1 MKKIIAISALLT
13 SLLAIA
19 GPKEDINK
27 AEDLFKKGKN
37 EEAIK
42 ILKESKNVKGEEAE
56 YELINYELATKFSKT
71 NEEAIEYLKK
81 AAENPKSNSQAAV
94 QANIYLVNSAKTNKE
109 RIKYLEMLNERFNKT
124 DLDTLSNLAALYKV
138 ENETSKFNDIVKLI
152 ENTKRQDVI
161 DNFNLLLGSTLLGT
175 NKESDGISY
184 LNKAA
189 NSKFVNIKS
198 GVYLAYA
205 DYYAAKKDTKN
216 VIKYLNGASIDKEN
230 YRLISDRFLKYLGD
244 VKTAY
249 SYAEKAYNNSPA
261 VNEYLNYVFALST
274 ITKDSKGEAKYAS
287 LLKKKGAKNITL
299 AVLLHNNGIYEP
311 AEKYAKLALKDK
323 SKEADL
329 VLSLIYGNTGKIDL
343 AITHA
348 KKAVANKVTGAD
360 NILKQ
365 LEAKK
370 KQAK

>member
-19 GPKEDINK
+19 GPKADIQTANK
-27 AEDLFKKGKN
+27 LLAEKKVDQAVKV
-37 EEAIK
+37 
-42 ILKESKNVKGEEAE
+42 LKDSKNAKGEEEE
-56 YELINYELATKFSKT
+56 YELINYALATKFAKT
-71 NEEAIEYLKK
+71 PEEAIEYLKK

-94 QANIYLVNSAKTNKE
+94 QANIYLLNSAKTNKE

-161 DNFNLLLGSTLLGT
+161 DNFNLLLGRALLGT

-205 DYYAAKKDTKN
+205 DYAAKKDTKN

-261 VNEYLNYVFALST
+261 VNEYLNYVFVLST
-274 ITKDSKGEAKYAS
+274 ITKDSKGEAKYAN

-299 AVLLHNNGIYEP
+299 AVLLHNNGINES

-323 SKEADL
+323 SKEADFL
-329 VLSLIYGNTGKIDL
+329 LSLIYGNTGKIDL

-360 NILKQ
+360 NVLKQ
-365 LEAKK
+365 LEAIK